1 MHRRA
6 MPPKLNNSSVLL
18 WFLPAMSI
26 STRPSHTK
34 AFLTLLAVIALLSSG
49 RANAADKS
57 TTGAGYFDHTGRTD
71 VLSGGVRM
79 IEVQTP
85 KGKFKVWT
93 KRVGNNP
100 RIKLLLLHGGP
111 GATH

>member
-1 MHRRA
+1 MRLMLLGVILVA
-6 MPPKLNNSSVLL
+6 SAGKGSAAEPP
-18 WFLPAMSI
+18 PA
-26 STRPSHTK
+26 R
-34 AFLTLLAVIALLSSG
+34 
-49 RANAADKS
+49 
-57 TTGAGYFDHTGRTD
+57 YFDTAGRSD
-71 VLSGGVRM
+71 VLSGGART

-111 GATH
+111 GGDARVLRGVRQFSARGGD